1 MKMAKVFQAEIR
13 KEKEKKRGDF
23 ISVEKPL
30 KALSVVT
37 HYCLIQS
44 SRRQVF
50 FFIAANEEQEN
61 DAPRSILIMIFEI
74 CSAVQFRNFFI
85 SIKCE
90 FLACFVLFFIERLK
104 HVPYLTRLQF

>member
-1 MKMAKVFQAEIR
+1 
-13 KEKEKKRGDF
+13 
-23 ISVEKPL
+23 L

-85 SIKCE
+85 SIKCK

-104 HVPYLTRLQF
+104 HVPYLTRLQFWRQVFDGDHFLSSERLNYIYTWANR